1 MNWKTMGTTDGRR
14 EKYPNNISSKSI
26 FKNRVTGY
34 VKALLDGMHL
44 QNRRRFM
51 EEKAAERYAE
61 RHKAT
66 LEYWYE
72 GEIQKVW
79 TDGDGNIC
87 IAYESGKWWH
97 YRETGNGDIE
107 WW

>member
-1 MNWKTMGTTDGRR
+1 
-14 EKYPNNISSKSI
+14 
-26 FKNRVTGY
+26 
-34 VKALLDGMHL
+34 
-44 QNRRRFM
+44 M
-51 EEKAAERYAE
+51 EGKAAKRYAE
-61 RHKAT
+61 RHKAA